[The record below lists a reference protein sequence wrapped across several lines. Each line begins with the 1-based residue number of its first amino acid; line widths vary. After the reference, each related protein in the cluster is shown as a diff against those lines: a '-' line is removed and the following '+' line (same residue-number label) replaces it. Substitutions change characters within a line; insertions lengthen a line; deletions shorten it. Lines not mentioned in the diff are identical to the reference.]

1 MWVAFNYYKKN
12 EKVVISNLVNQ
23 GFEFFIPKIN
33 LKVRDAIKTDNLF
46 PGYGFV
52 KFNESIYSLNFTKG
66 VNKVVRFGSAY
77 GLLKDG
83 QINEIKKLI
92 DESFAS
98 PIIIRKPIDSQVE
111 ILNGPLKGISGKLI
125 SYTAKD
131 RVVILYHLLGRNLT
145 LEIQE
150 RNLAAI

>member
-1 MWVAFNYYKKN
+1 
-12 EKVVISNLVNQ
+12 
-23 GFEFFIPKIN
+23 
-33 LKVRDAIKTDNLF
+33 
-46 PGYGFV
+46 
-52 KFNESIYSLNFTKG
+52 
-66 VNKVVRFGSAY
+66 
-77 GLLKDG
+77 LLKDG

-111 ILNGPLKGISGKLI
+111 ILNGPLKGISGKII

>member
-12 EKVVISNLVNQ
+12 EKSVILNLVNQ
-23 GFEFFIPKIN
+23 DFEFFIPKISF
-33 LKVRDAIKTDNLF
+33 KVGDDIKTDNLF

-52 KFNESIYSLNFTKG
+52 KFNESITSLNFTKG
-66 VNKVVRFGSAY
+66 VNKVVRFGNDY
-77 GLLKDG
+77 GLLNDG
-83 QINEIKKLI
+83 QIEEIKKLI
-92 DESFAS
+92 DKSFAS
-98 PIIIRKPIDSQVE
+98 PIIMRKPINSQVE
-111 ILNGPLKGISGKLI
+111 ILNGPLKGISGKII

-131 RVVILYHLLGRNLT
+131 RVVMLYQLLGRNLT

>member
-1 MWVAFNYYKKN
+1 MWVAFNYFKKN
-12 EKVVISNLVNQ
+12 EKVLISNLVNQ
-23 GFEFFIPKIN
+23 GFEFFIPKVSIKMN
-33 LKVRDAIKTDNLF
+33 NSIKTDNLF

-52 KFNESIYSLNFTKG
+52 KYNNFISSLNFTRG
-66 VNKVVRFGSAY
+66 VNKVVRFGNTY

-83 QINEIKKLI
+83 QIKKMKILM

-98 PIIIRKPIDSQVE
+98 PINLRKPINSQVK

-125 SYTAKD
+125 SYSAKD
-131 RVVILYHLLGRNLT
+131 RVVVLYQLLGRNLT

-150 RNLAAI
+150 RNLALI